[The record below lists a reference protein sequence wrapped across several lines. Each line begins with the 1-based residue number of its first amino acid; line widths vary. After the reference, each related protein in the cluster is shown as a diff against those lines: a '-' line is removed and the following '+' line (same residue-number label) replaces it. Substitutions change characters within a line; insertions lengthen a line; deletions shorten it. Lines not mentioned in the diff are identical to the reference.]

1 MNTLALGPSWLD
13 PDYLLNTFGLP
24 GLLLIVFAE
33 SGLLIGFF
41 LPGDSLLFT
50 TGLLVTTGDLKYP
63 LWLVC
68 VLVALAAIIGDQV
81 GYLFG
86 RKVGPALF
94 KRPDSRLFKQEN
106 VEKAHEFFEKYG
118 PKSLVLARFVPIVRT
133 FTPIIAGVSRMDYRS
148 FITFNIIG
156 GILWGVGVTLLGA
169 ALGKIDFVHENIEM
183 ILILIVLISV
193 VPILI
198 EFLRARGKSKKE
210 AAAHQGDDHGPSD
223 GGPAEG
229 PRGGTGEDGQ
239 GPAAHQHT
247 GDRTAP
253 YGGGAYGSQYGPGQG
268 APYGGGQGAQYGDGG
283 YGAAQAGQYGAQA
296 DQYGQG
302 QGGRQQAAG
311 QYGGQDTPYGGQYAG
326 GQGAQYSGGQ
336 YGAPDQGG
344 QQGSQYG
351 APQGQYGAGQY
362 GGQDTPYGGQYAG
375 GQGAQYSGGQ
385 YGAPDQGG
393 QQGGQYG
400 APDQG
405 GQYGAPQGRYDAG
418 QGGQYDP
425 YGSGRPA
432 PYDPAGHDGRYA
444 GGRPGQPAQPGE
456 YTGGDPYGDRPAA
469 RPGDGQEDDPG
480 QYGWENRR

>member
-1 MNTLALGPSWLD
+1 LNTLALGPSWLD

-253 YGGGAYGSQYGPGQG
+253 YGGGAYGSQYGTGQG
-268 APYGGGQGAQYGDGG
+268 APYGDGG

-302 QGGRQQAAG
+302 QGGRQQA
-311 QYGGQDTPYGGQYAG
+311 
-326 GQGAQYSGGQ
+326 
-336 YGAPDQGG
+336 
-344 QQGSQYG
+344 
-351 APQGQYGAGQY
+351 AGQY

-480 QYGWENRR
+480 QYGWQNRR